1 MSRSWL
7 AERPGGATWSC
18 ADVCVI
24 PFNFSTTEDE
34 FAGAFEGSSGA
45 MGSGALYGAPTVA
58 SYIELEGSPR
68 YACQTCV
75 GFPPGHPEC
84 LHVPWAQTFTSITDA
99 IWYNIVTITTVG
111 YGDIYPTSNFARFF
125 AIFIIVA
132 GVVTFLPIPLAIVG
146 NTFSRVWLEKEQ
158 VKLRGILRQM
168 LSEQGISPTD
178 FTQAFV
184 QFDTDGNGT
193 IEREE
198 FYDIV
203 ENHMNLGLSK
213 KEMRAMW
220 RCIDVDA
227 RQLHRHHLRC
237 IDVADNDRHHR
248 VCRRLLPRRRRR
260 DDRQCG
266 GRAREEG
273 RRRGRGRRDQ
283 GRVRPRGDR

>member
-1 MSRSWL
+1 MGLFLLLIMVYNFSSIIFELEWDESIHNCVEHWVAANVSRSWL

-18 ADVCVI
+18 ADVCVM

-84 LHVPWAQTFTSITDA
+84 LHVPWAQTFTTITDA

-132 GVVTFLPIPLAIVG
+132 GAHSAQFGAAVRNSAQLCAIP
-146 NTFSRVWLEKEQ
+146 
-158 VKLRGILRQM
+158 
-168 LSEQGISPTD
+168 
-178 FTQAFV
+178 
-184 QFDTDGNGT
+184 
-193 IEREE
+193 
-198 FYDIV
+198 
-203 ENHMNLGLSK
+203 
-213 KEMRAMW
+213 
-220 RCIDVDA
+220 
-227 RQLHRHHLRC
+227 
-237 IDVADNDRHHR
+237 
-248 VCRRLLPRRRRR
+248 
-260 DDRQCG
+260 
-266 GRAREEG
+266 
-273 RRRGRGRRDQ
+273 
-283 GRVRPRGDR
+283 

>member
-1 MSRSWL
+1 MVGLFLLLIMVYNFSSIIFELEWDESIHNCVEHWVRAARNSAQFGAQFSDASFAPLQVAANVSRSWL

-18 ADVCVI
+18 ADVCVM

-84 LHVPWAQTFTSITDA
+84 LHVPWAQTFTTITDA

-132 GVVTFLPIPLAIVG
+132 GAHSAQFGAAVRNSAQLCAIP
-146 NTFSRVWLEKEQ
+146 
-158 VKLRGILRQM
+158 
-168 LSEQGISPTD
+168 
-178 FTQAFV
+178 
-184 QFDTDGNGT
+184 
-193 IEREE
+193 
-198 FYDIV
+198 
-203 ENHMNLGLSK
+203 
-213 KEMRAMW
+213 
-220 RCIDVDA
+220 
-227 RQLHRHHLRC
+227 
-237 IDVADNDRHHR
+237 
-248 VCRRLLPRRRRR
+248 
-260 DDRQCG
+260 
-266 GRAREEG
+266 
-273 RRRGRGRRDQ
+273 
-283 GRVRPRGDR
+283 

>member
-1 MSRSWL
+1 MVGLFLLLIMVYNFSSIIFELEWDESIHNCVEHWVAANVSRSWL

-84 LHVPWAQTFTSITDA
+84 LHVPWAQTFTTITDA

-184 QFDTDGNGT
+184 QFDTDG
-193 IEREE
+193 
-198 FYDIV
+198 
-203 ENHMNLGLSK
+203 
-213 KEMRAMW
+213 A
-220 RCIDVDA
+220 RCY
-227 RQLHRHHLRC
+227 LLHHRHHLHLRL
-237 IDVADNDRHHR
+237 HHH
-248 VCRRLLPRRRRR
+248 LYAHETSAAAP
-260 DDRQCG
+260 QAT
-266 GRAREEG
+266 ARSSA
-273 RRRGRGRRDQ
+273 RSSTRSLRTT
-283 GRVRPRGDR
+283 

>member
-1 MSRSWL
+1 
-7 AERPGGATWSC
+7 
-18 ADVCVI
+18 
-24 PFNFSTTEDE
+24 
-34 FAGAFEGSSGA
+34 

-220 RCIDVDA
+220 RCT
-227 RQLHRHHLRC
+227 
-237 IDVADNDRHHR
+237 
-248 VCRRLLPRRRRR
+248 RRAAP
-260 DDRQCG
+260 
-266 GRAREEG
+266 
-273 RRRGRGRRDQ
+273 
-283 GRVRPRGDR
+283 